1 MNSENRT
8 FKGCLYFG
16 LMITPDGPKVIE
28 YNARFGDPEAQVVLP
43 RLKTDLVD
51 IIEAVIDEKLSQ
63 LDIKWS
69 DEATACVVMASGGY
83 PLAYKKG
90 IEISGL
96 DEDGQ
101 IDGATVYHAG
111 TKYEN
116 GKFYTNGGRVLGI
129 TASGKTLD
137 DALEKAYAAVNKIKF
152 EGAHFRTDIGKTK

>member
-1 MNSENRT
+1 
-8 FKGCLYFG
+8 
-16 LMITPDGPKVIE
+16 
-28 YNARFGDPEAQVVLP
+28 
-43 RLKTDLVD
+43 
-51 IIEAVIDEKLSQ
+51 
-63 LDIKWS
+63 
-69 DEATACVVMASGGY
+69 MASGGY